1 MYFSNRIIF
10 AMLLLLCSLVSS
22 VSALEI
28 TPISSE
34 NGVLLS
40 SVHDDKYAKNSKV
53 YLLEANLLN
62 GATIDSSA
70 TMVDTSNMQSPG
82 FMLRPLVSSVT
93 SKAPIAASLCDPK
106 DKIVDA

>member
-1 MYFSNRIIF
+1 MYFSNRVIF
-10 AMLLLLCSLVSS
+10 TTLAIFLFQITS

-34 NGVLLS
+34 NGVVLS
-40 SVHDDKYAKNSKV
+40 SVRDEKYAKNSKV
-53 YLLEANLLN
+53 YLLETNLLS

-70 TMVDTSNMQSPG
+70 TMVDVSDIQSPG

>member
-1 MYFSNRIIF
+1 MYFPNRFIF
-10 AMLLLLCSLVSS
+10 ATLLLICSLVSS

-34 NGVLLS
+34 NGVVLS
-40 SVHDDKYAKNSKV
+40 S
-53 YLLEANLLN
+53 

-70 TMVDTSNMQSPG
+70 TMVDVSDMQSPG

>member
-1 MYFSNRIIF
+1 MRFLNRI
-10 AMLLLLCSLVSS
+10 MLAAFFPLCSTVSS

-34 NGVLLS
+34 NGVVLS
-40 SVHDDKYAKNSKV
+40 SVRDEKYTKNSKV
-53 YLLEANLLN
+53 YLLEVNLAS

-70 TMVDTSNMQSPG
+70 TMVDVSDIQSPG
-82 FMLRPLVSSVT
+82 FMLRPLVSSAT

-106 DKIVDA
+106 DKIVEK